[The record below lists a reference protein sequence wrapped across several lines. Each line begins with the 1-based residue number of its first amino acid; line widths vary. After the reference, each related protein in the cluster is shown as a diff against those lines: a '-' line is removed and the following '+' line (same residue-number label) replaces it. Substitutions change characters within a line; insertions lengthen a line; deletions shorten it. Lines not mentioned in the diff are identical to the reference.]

1 LLAVLFSVVKAF
13 PGQNNQYPLK
23 SPLVQIAVQEAS
35 TLNDSSR
42 REGDGGDEYEKRPDQ
57 SKMFDDPANGW
68 PPSDFVDSNAQF
80 QPDFVDSNAQFQPQ
94 QTPRKREVKQ
104 RIDRPSTP
112 SMGRQIGGQAEKNAD
127 APTQQ
132 WATSDFDEW
141 DDAFSDMPKDE
152 TPSNSNVTIDVK
164 PLPKLRLD
172 LMPAPREEDED
183 DISTI

>member
-1 LLAVLFSVVKAF
+1 MELNWPAEAIILHL
-13 PGQNNQYPLK
+13 PH
-23 SPLVQIAVQEAS
+23 AS
-35 TLNDSSR
+35 TVLPKEAVFLLDSHSQ
-42 REGDGGDEYEKRPDQ
+42 KPVV
-57 SKMFDDPANGW
+57 SAPAL
-68 PPSDFVDSNAQF
+68 P
-80 QPDFVDSNAQFQPQ
+80 
-94 QTPRKREVKQ
+94 KI
-104 RIDRPSTP
+104 IDRPSTP